1 LGWATIT
8 HPFHPLRGQRFEVL
22 KPRQVAG
29 TETLIVRDGERGSF
43 SIARDWTD
51 WGAPEPSAGL
61 TASAGKLAFEP
72 LMELLALIRVLQTRT
87 LEHLDE

>member
-51 WGAPEPSAGL
+51 WGNPEPDAGL
-61 TASAGKLAFEP
+61 STSACKLAFEP
-72 LMELLALIRVLQTRT
+72 LIALVALIRVVQTRRP
-87 LEHLDE
+87 EPLDE

>member
-1 LGWATIT
+1 M
-8 HPFHPLRGQRFEVL
+8 RGQRFEVL

-29 TETLIVRDGERGSF
+29 TESLIVRDGERGSF

-51 WGAPEPSAGL
+51 WGTPEPSAGL
-61 TASAGKLAFEP
+61 TVSAGKLAFEP
-72 LMELLALIRVLQTRT
+72 LMELVALITVLQNRT